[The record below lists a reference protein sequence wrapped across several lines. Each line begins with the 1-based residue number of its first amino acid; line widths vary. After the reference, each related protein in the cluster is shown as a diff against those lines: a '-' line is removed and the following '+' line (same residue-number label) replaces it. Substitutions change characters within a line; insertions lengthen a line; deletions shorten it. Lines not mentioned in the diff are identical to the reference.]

1 MIASKQEDLFGVLQ
15 LERHQQANHFQRL
28 TAFIHIVAQEQV
40 VVSIHVSA
48 VLWGFPDVKETH
60 QVNVVAVQISEDL
73 QGGLQGFNYNWLGL
87 QDVEA
92 FWNQLQ
98 DLFPFKTKAS
108 KRLDYFLAFFRLHE
122 LLNKNTVQIF
132 VWIFLNKRRLNVR
145 TKFPRLFLQLV
156 DWYFANKQAEIFC
169 LHFHLA
175 TISRVNRHCNVSLI
189 CKFEFLLITHVI
201 NVLIFL
207 NCIFVYCV
215 RTLCFSLLRVDFG
228 T

>member
-1 MIASKQEDLFGVLQ
+1 VAIHVSVFMIASKQEDLFGVLQ

-92 FWNQLQ
+92 F
-98 DLFPFKTKAS
+98 
-108 KRLDYFLAFFRLHE
+108 
-122 LLNKNTVQIF
+122 
-132 VWIFLNKRRLNVR
+132 
-145 TKFPRLFLQLV
+145 
-156 DWYFANKQAEIFC
+156 
-169 LHFHLA
+169 
-175 TISRVNRHCNVSLI
+175 
-189 CKFEFLLITHVI
+189 
-201 NVLIFL
+201 
-207 NCIFVYCV
+207 
-215 RTLCFSLLRVDFG
+215 
-228 T
+228 